1 MDSNDFYS
9 FDQNA
14 LQQHTVTDFF
24 VPGENNTLQQ
34 PPANFFA
41 LVGTG
46 QKAGNPD
53 SLNLYLDTMNGPFAG
68 LNEYQSFDQTRTTAN
83 NLGPTNNNDIAFGN
97 LYPFA
102 RTTLAQGS
110 VLNMFAPN
118 TTANQNVFTS
128 LDIDASF
135 QLSELG

>member
-1 MDSNDFYS
+1 MDSNGFYS

-14 LQQHTVTDFF
+14 LQQHAVTDFF
-24 VPGENNTLQQ
+24 VPDENNTLQQ
-34 PPANFFA
+34 PPGNFFA

-46 QKAGNPD
+46 QNAGSPD
-53 SLNLYLDTMNGPFAG
+53 SLDPYLDTMNGPFAG
-68 LNEYQSFDQTRTTAN
+68 LNDYQSFDQTRTTAN
-83 NLGPTNNNDIAFGN
+83 NFGPINNNDITFGSP
-97 LYPFA
+97 YSFA
-102 RTTLAQGS
+102 RTTLPQGS

-135 QLSELG
+135 QLSESG